1 MNTLGKRLKAARKSK
16 GFTQQEL
23 EKLSGVSQQLISKIE
38 SEKIESTTEVFNL
51 AEVLD
56 VNAKWLATGNGEM
69 SGESRVV
76 SSEYSREDLNLL
88 NMINGM
94 TSEQK
99 NDTTQIIQDY
109 YRKNQLVIEELT
121 NRQNMPRK
129 VA

>member
-56 VNAKWLATGNGEM
+56 VNAKWLATGNGDM
-69 SGESRVV
+69 NTESHAV
-76 SSEYSREDLNLL
+76 SSEYSREDLNILKML
-88 NMINGM
+88 GMI

-99 NDTTQIIQDY
+99 KDALADIQEFI
-109 YRKNQLVIEELT
+109 RRNQLVIEELT
-121 NRQNMPRK
+121 QRKK

>member
-69 SGESRVV
+69 SGESRAA
-76 SSEYSREDLNLL
+76 SSEHSREDLAIL
-88 NMINGM
+88 NMLNGM
-94 TSEQK
+94 TSKQK
-99 NDTTQIIQDY
+99 NDTTQLIQDY
-109 YRKNQLVIEELT
+109 YRENQLVIEELT

>member
-76 SSEYSREDLNLL
+76 SSEHSREDLNLL
-88 NMINGM
+88 NMINSM
-94 TSEQK
+94 TSKQK
-99 NDTTQIIQDY
+99 NDTTTSNC
-109 YRKNQLVIEELT
+109 K
-121 NRQNMPRK
+121 
-129 VA
+129 

>member
-1 MNTLGKRLKAARKSK
+1 MNTLGKRLKLARKNK

-51 AEVLD
+51 AEALD

-69 SGESRVV
+69 TLESSSTPTGEF
-76 SSEYSREDLNLL
+76 SREDLNIL
-88 NMINGM
+88 NMLKGV
-94 TSEQK
+94 TSIQK
-99 NDTTQIIQDY
+99 KHTTELIEGY
-109 YRKNQLVIEELT
+109 FRENQLVLEELT
-121 NRQNMPRK
+121 SQAKK

>member
-51 AEVLD
+51 AEVLE

-69 SGESRVV
+69 HGENRAV

>member
-56 VNAKWLATGNGEM
+56 VNAKWLATGSGEM
-69 SGESRVV
+69 GGENRAVN
-76 SSEYSREDLNLL
+76 SEYSRENLNILAML
-88 NMINGM
+88 DMI

-99 NDTTQIIQDY
+99 KDALADIQEFI
-109 YRKNQLVIEELT
+109 RRNQLVLEELAT
-121 NRQNMPRK
+121 SQLRRN

>member
-1 MNTLGKRLKAARKSK
+1 MNTLGKRLKAARKNK
-16 GFTQQEL
+16 GLTQQEL

-69 SGESRVV
+69 RGESRAVNNEY
-76 SSEYSREDLNLL
+76 SSEDLAILDML
-88 NMINGM
+88 HGM
-94 TSEQK
+94 TSKQK
-99 NDTTQIIQDY
+99 KDTTQLIQDY
-109 YRKNQLVIEELT
+109 YRQNQLVIEELT

>member
-51 AEVLD
+51 AEVLE

-69 SGESRVV
+69 NGENRAV
-76 SSEYSREDLNLL
+76 SNEHSRENLNIL
-88 NMINGM
+88 NMLNGM
-94 TSEQK
+94 TSKQK
-99 NDTTQIIQDY
+99 NDTTQLIEGY
-109 YRKNQLVIEELT
+109 YRENQLVLEELT
-121 NRQNMPRK
+121 NLQNMPRK

>member
-76 SSEYSREDLNLL
+76 SSEHSREDLNLL
-88 NMINGM
+88 NMINSM
-94 TSEQK
+94 TSKQK
-99 NDTTQIIQDY
+99 NDTTQLIESY
-109 YRKNQLVIEELT
+109 YRENQLVIDELIA
-121 NRQNMPRK
+121 RQNLPRK

>member
-76 SSEYSREDLNLL
+76 SSEHSREDLNILKML
-88 NMINGM
+88 GMI

-99 NDTTQIIQDY
+99 KDALADIQEFI
-109 YRKNQLVIEELT
+109 RRNQLVIEELT
-121 NRQNMPRK
+121 QHKK